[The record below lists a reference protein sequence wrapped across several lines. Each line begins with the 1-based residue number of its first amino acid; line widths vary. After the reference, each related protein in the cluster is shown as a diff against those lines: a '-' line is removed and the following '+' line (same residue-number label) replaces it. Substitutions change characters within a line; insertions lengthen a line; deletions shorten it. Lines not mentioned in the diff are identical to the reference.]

1 MVTAITA
8 PTYDPI
14 PTANDL
20 ADKYIASRQAILN
33 AQKTAANA
41 TEKGLS
47 DLSSALSAFQ
57 TSLASL
63 TGLNKTMYAQS
74 AVFGDATIGSATAT
88 STAAAGTYSFFVKQL
103 ATASQVSYAGLGN
116 ATGVSGKLSIEM
128 GGAAGTSFDVN
139 LGETAR
145 NLTPREL
152 AAAINA
158 AEGNGGKVVASVV
171 NTGKGMS
178 ELVLTAKDTGKASE
192 IAINTTGLNGEID
205 GGEDGETLAGK
216 LGAANRNAL
225 VEAFDAEIHVGGEGG
240 TAITQASN
248 TFTAIDGVKMT
259 FTKAQ
264 ASGAAPVSLTVG
276 PDDKS
281 TLANV
286 QAFVDAFN
294 KLATTLAKLTAGND
308 PATSADDGAFAR
320 DGGVRALQN
329 RLAALLRPGTGESLA
344 TYGIIATRS
353 GTLEVNSD
361 RLLAQLARNPTGLD
375 TVIGAA
381 SASNPTGVAGEL
393 DKYLKSWSNG
403 IDGQIKQRRDQNGT
417 LQTRLADR
425 QATLDLQHK
434 AAYDRYLRQFT
445 QLQSMQGVM
454 NHNVSL
460 FDALFGNDQD

>member
-1 MVTAITA
+1 MATAITA

-74 AVFGDATIGSATAT
+74 AVFGDAAIGSATAT

-103 ATASQVSYAGLGN
+103 AAASQVSYAGLGN
-116 ATGVSGKLSIEM
+116 ATGVSGKLDIQM
-128 GGAAGTSFDVN
+128 GGVDGTSFEVD
-139 LGETAR
+139 LGATAR
-145 NLTPREL
+145 DLTPREL

-158 AEGNGGKVVASVV
+158 AEGNDGKVVASVV
-171 NTGKGMS
+171 NTGNGTS
-178 ELVLTAKDTGKASE
+178 ELVLTAKDTGAASK
-192 IAINTTGLNGEID
+192 ITIDASGLQGDLD
-205 GGEDGETLAGK
+205 GNPLAAK
-216 LGAANRNAL
+216 LGAGNLRTL
-225 VEAFDAEIHVGGEGG
+225 VDGVDAEIHVGGEGG

-276 PDDKS
+276 PDNTS

-294 KLATTLAKLTAGND
+294 KLKTTLTKLTAGND
-308 PATSADDGAFAR
+308 PSTSADDGAFAR
-320 DGGVRALQN
+320 DGGVRALQD

-417 LQTRLADR
+417 LQTRLTDR

>member
-1 MVTAITA
+1 MANPITA
-8 PTYDPI
+8 PAYDPI

-41 TEKGLS
+41 AQKGLS

-74 AVFGDATIGSATAT
+74 ATFGDAGIGSASADA
-88 STAAAGTYSFFVKQL
+88 TAAAGTYSFFVKQL
-103 ATASQVSYAGLGN
+103 ASASQVSYAGLGD
-116 ATGVSGKLSIEM
+116 ATGVSGKLEIQL
-128 GGAAGTSFDVN
+128 GGPAGTSFEVN
-139 LGETAR
+139 LGASAR

-158 AEGNGGKVVASVV
+158 AEGNAGKVVASVV
-171 NTGKGMS
+171 STGNGNS
-178 ELVLTAKDTGKASE
+178 ELVLTAKDTGEASE
-192 IAINTTGLNGEID
+192 ITINTAGLNGD
-205 GGEDGETLAGK
+205 VGEETLASK
-216 LGAANRNAL
+216 LDAGNWREL
-225 VEAFDAEIHVGGEGG
+225 VKARDAEIHVGGEGG
-240 TAITQASN
+240 TAITQANN

-264 ASGAAPVSLTVG
+264 AAGDAPVSLTVG
-276 PDDKS
+276 PDDK
-281 TLANV
+281 TTVANV

-294 KLATTLAKLTAGND
+294 KLRTTLAKLTAGND
-308 PATSADDGAFAR
+308 PSTSADDGAFAR
-320 DGGVRALQN
+320 DGGVRALN
-329 RLAALLRPGTGESLA
+329 DRLSALLRPGSGESLA

-361 RLLAQLARNPTGLD
+361 RLLAQLARNPNGLD
-375 TVIGAA
+375 AVIGAA

-417 LQTRLADR
+417 LQSRLVDR
-425 QATLDLQHK
+425 QAALDLQHK

-445 QLQSMQGVM
+445 QLQAMQGVM
-454 NHNVSL
+454 THNVSL
-460 FDALFGNDQD
+460 FDALFGNDKD

>member
-1 MVTAITA
+1 MATAITA

-47 DLSSALSAFQ
+47 SLSSALSAFQ
-57 TSLASL
+57 ASLASL
-63 TGLNKTMYAQS
+63 TGANKTVYAQS
-74 AVFGDATIGSATAT
+74 AVFGDTSIGSASADA
-88 STAAAGTYSFFVKQL
+88 TAAAGTYSFFVKQL
-103 ATASQVSYAGLGN
+103 ASASQVSYAGLGN
-116 ATGVSGKLSIEM
+116 ATGVSGKLDIQL
-128 GGAAGTSFDVN
+128 GGAAGTSFEVD
-139 LGETAR
+139 LGGAAR
-145 NLTPREL
+145 DLTPREL

-171 NTGKGMS
+171 NTGNGNS
-178 ELVLTAKDTGKASE
+178 ELVLTARDTGAASG
-192 IAINTTGLNGEID
+192 ITVNSAGLTGDVD
-205 GGEDGETLAGK
+205 GAPLADK
-216 LGAANRNAL
+216 LGAGNLRTLVAARN
-225 VEAFDAEIHVGGEGG
+225 AEIHVGGEGG
-240 TAITQASN
+240 TVITQASN

-264 ASGAAPVSLTVG
+264 AAGTAPVSLTVG

-294 KLATTLAKLTAGND
+294 KLRTTLTQLTSGND
-308 PATSADDGAFAR
+308 PATTADDGAFAR
-320 DGGVRALQN
+320 DGGVRALN
-329 RLAALLRPGTGESLA
+329 DRLSALLRPGSGESLA
-344 TYGIIATRS
+344 TYGIIAARD
-353 GTLEVNSD
+353 GTLEVNSE
-361 RLLAQLARNPTGLD
+361 RLLAQLKRSPNGLD
-375 TVIGAA
+375 AVIGAA
-381 SASNPTGVAGEL
+381 SGASSTGVAGEL

-403 IDGQIKQRRDQNGT
+403 IDGQIKQRRDQHGT
-417 LQTRLADR
+417 LQARLVDR
-425 QATLDLQHK
+425 QATLDMQHK
-434 AAYDRYLRQFT
+434 SAYDRYLRQFT

-460 FDALFGNDQD
+460 FDALFGNDKD